1 MKLDYKRTLCVGFA
15 FFLITMFWQAYDT
28 LVPKILCDKFGLS
41 QAASGTVMALDNVFA
56 LFLLPLF
63 GALSDKTR
71 TRFGRRTPYIFI
83 GTILASLAFVA
94 LAFVDA
100 MQSARV
106 AHLDYADAS
115 LAEKAAA
122 IVSENPTLL
131 IWFIALLFV
140 LLLSM
145 ALFRSPAVALMP
157 DVTPKPLRSRGN
169 AVINLMGALGG
180 IIVLVLGILF
190 GTGKDENRLMSFR
203 GMIFVVAVLMLLS
216 LLVFLLTVRE
226 PLLVRKMEEESHAFG
241 IEDEKEGEAESASP
255 KRRLTRGE
263 CVSLVCILAAVALWY
278 MGYNAVTTKYSL
290 YAADVLHQDYNS
302 TLIVAQAVAI
312 LSYLPIGALSAR
324 LGRKNTILV
333 GVGCLFASFLSA
345 SFLRAGTPILVMYF
359 FFALAGFGW
368 AAISVNS
375 FPMVVELSRGGDVGK
390 YTGYYY
396 TASMA
401 AQVLTPILS
410 GAFMDLSD
418 SMTVLFPYATVF
430 VALSFLSMLF
440 VRHGD
445 ARPTAKEVTL
455 AALSAED

>member
-1 MKLDYKRTLCVGFA
+1 MKLDYKRTLSVGFA

-56 LFLLPLF
+56 LFLLPIF

-71 TRFGRRTPYIFI
+71 SRFGRRTPYIVV
-83 GTILASLAFVA
+83 GTLLSALAFIA

-100 MQSARV
+100 MQTARI
-106 AHLDYADAS
+106 AHIAPDDAS

-122 IVSENPTLL
+122 TVAENPALL

-169 AVINLMGALGG
+169 AVINLMGAVGG
-180 IIVLVLGILF
+180 ITVLVLGILF

-203 GMIFVVAVLMLLS
+203 GMILVVSVLMLLS
-216 LLVFLLTVRE
+216 LLVFLLTVKE
-226 PLLVRKMEEESHAFG
+226 PILVRKMEEESRALG
-241 IEDEKEGEAESASP
+241 IDETPSEASDASP
-255 KRRLTRGE
+255 KRRLSRGE
-263 CVSLVCILAAVALWY
+263 RMSLVCILAAVALWY

-290 YAADVLHQDYNS
+290 YAGDVLHQDYNS

-312 LSYLPIGALSAR
+312 VSYLPIGALSAR

-333 GVGCLFASFLSA
+333 GVGCLFTSFLFA
-345 SFLRAGTPILVMYF
+345 SFLRAGTPIFVMYL

-401 AQVLTPILS
+401 AQVLTPIVS

-445 ARPTAKEVTL
+445 AHPTAGEATL
-455 AALSAED
+455 KALSEEN

>member
-41 QAASGTVMALDNVFA
+41 QAASGTVMALDNIFA

-71 TRFGRRTPYIFI
+71 SRFGRRTPYIVI
-83 GTILASLAFVA
+83 GTLLASLAFIA

-100 MQSARV
+100 MQTARI
-106 AHLDYADAS
+106 AHIAPNDTS

-122 IVSENPTLL
+122 TVAEDPALL
-131 IWFIALLFV
+131 IWFIALLLV

-145 ALFRSPAVALMP
+145 AVFRSPAVALMP

-169 AVINLMGALGG
+169 AVINLMGAVGG
-180 IIVLVLGILF
+180 IAVLVLGILF
-190 GTGKDENRLMSFR
+190 GTGKEENRLMSFR
-203 GMIFVVAVLMLLS
+203 NMILVVSILMLLS
-216 LLVFLLTVRE
+216 LLVFLLTVKE
-226 PLLVRKMEEESHAFG
+226 PKLVRKMEEESRALG
-241 IEDEKEGEAESASP
+241 IAEDAPDGNTAEGK
-255 KRRLTRGE
+255 KRLLRGE
-263 CVSLVCILAAVALWY
+263 RVSLVCILAAVALWY

-290 YAADVLHQDYNS
+290 YAGEVLHQDYNS

-312 LSYLPIGALSAR
+312 VSYLPIGALSAR
-324 LGRKNTILV
+324 LGRKKTILV
-333 GVGCLFASFLSA
+333 GVFCLFSSFLVA
-345 SFLRAGTPILVMYF
+345 SFLRAGTPIAVMYV

-410 GAFMDLSD
+410 GVFMDLTNG
-418 SMTVLFPYATVF
+418 MTALFPYATVF

-445 ARPTAKEVTL
+445 ARPTGREVIET
-455 AALSAED
+455 ALSQED

>member
-41 QAASGTVMALDNVFA
+41 HTVSGGIMALDNILA

-63 GALSDKTR
+63 GALSDRTH
-71 TRFGRRTPYIFI
+71 TRFGRRTPYILI
-83 GTILASLAFVA
+83 GTLLSAVAFIA

-100 MQSARV
+100 MQTTRV
-106 AHLDYADAS
+106 SHIDYNDAS
-115 LAEKAAA
+115 ISEKAAA
-122 IVSENPTLL
+122 IVAENPTLL
-131 IWFIALLFV
+131 LWFIALLCV

-169 AVINLMGALGG
+169 AVINLMGAIGG

-190 GTGKDENRLMSFR
+190 RTGAEENRLMSFR
-203 GMIFVVAVLMLLS
+203 DMILVVAFLMLVS
-216 LLVFLLTVRE
+216 LVIFLCTVKEPGLVA
-226 PLLVRKMEEESHAFG
+226 KMEEESRALG
-241 IEDEKEGEAESASP
+241 IDESNDVPSDASS
-255 KRRLTRGE
+255 KRRLSRGE
-263 CVSLVCILAAVALWY
+263 RRSLVLILAAVALWY

-312 LSYLPIGALSAR
+312 VSYLPIGVLSSKI
-324 LGRKNTILV
+324 GRKKAILI
-333 GVGCLFASFLSA
+333 GVAALFSSFLAA
-345 SFLRAGTPILVMYF
+345 SFLRAGTPIFVMYA

-368 AAISVNS
+368 ATISINS
-375 FPMVVELSRGGDVGK
+375 FPMVVELARGGDVGK

-401 AQVLTPILS
+401 AQILTPILS
-410 GAFMDLSD
+410 GAFMQLSK
-418 SMTVLFPYATVF
+418 SMTVLFPYATFF
-430 VALSFLSMLF
+430 VALSFLAMLF

-445 ARPTAKEVTL
+445 ARPTATEVIET
-455 AALSAED
+455 ALSAED